1 MDRDFIFFFV
11 GLLVG
16 YGIGTLVLLLIN
28 KAQKNNDK

>member
-16 YGIGTLVLLLIN
+16 YGIGTLVLVLIN
-28 KAQKNNDK
+28 KARRES

>member
-1 MDRDFIFFFV
+1 MDRDFIFFLT

-28 KAQKNNDK
+28 KEQKKS